1 MPVFAHAAASAAI
14 PWAALVPLAVV
25 GLCFDA
31 YCIADA
37 VRHPGVRRLPR
48 WAWVVLTLVSNPLG
62 GIAYLLLGRSE
73 DR

>member
-1 MPVFAHAAASAAI
+1 MPVFAHAATSTAI

-31 YCIADA
+31 YCLVDM

-48 WAWVVLTLVSNPLG
+48 WAWAVLTLVSNPLG
-62 GIAYLLLGRSE
+62 GIAYLLLGRSD